1 VLLPNYSIVVDRR
14 AQQQCLVVDIMAVDP
29 GMLYLVIENQ
39 WVVEDIANKLV
50 VNCSALKKKNN
61 YLSKIP
67 KFSVKYITYG

>member
-39 WVVEDIANKLV
+39 WVVEDIVNRLV
-50 VNCSALKKKNN
+50 VNCLTLKKKE
-61 YLSKIP
+61 
-67 KFSVKYITYG
+67 